1 MDVVVG
7 IDAGTTYCK
16 AAVVGVG
23 DRREL
28 AQGRAP
34 TPWRPVP
41 TGHELDPE
49 ELVGAAAAAVAG
61 ALDGVP
67 DARVAGLGVTSM
79 AETGVLLG
87 TGGAPLAPA
96 IAWYDVR
103 GDAEGRELAAAFGED
118 EFRWRTG
125 LWTSSVATATKLRW
139 LRGHAPD
146 VVRAGRCW
154 LNVAEWIVYRLG
166 GRPVAELSLSC
177 RTGWLDR
184 DRRAWWRDALE
195 WSGGREDLLPELV
208 EAGTP
213 AGAVAGDVLP
223 RARGAVL
230 TVAGHDHFAAAL
242 GAGATRA
249 GDVFDSCGSAE
260 AFVRALDGVPERGQV
275 LAAVERGV
283 NVAWHVLPGRRA
295 LLGGH
300 RAGLGLDR
308 VLRLLGV
315 GDGGAAR
322 EALEA
327 RAVALDPPAGVRV
340 DGVADE
346 RLAVGGLGWDASP
359 ELVWRAAVEEV
370 ARLDAELLGVLEQVA
385 GPTAR
390 VLVAGGWS
398 RSPSLM
404 AAKRARLGEL
414 ETVAAA
420 EPGALGAALLAGQ
433 AAGVAAAVPGSSS

>member
-1 MDVVVG
+1 MDVLVG

-16 AAVVGVG
+16 AAVVGAG
-23 DRREL
+23 ERREL
-28 AQGRAP
+28 GHGRAP

-49 ELVGAAAAAVAG
+49 ELAGAAVAAVNG

-87 TGGAPLAPA
+87 PDGAPLSPA

-103 GDAEGRELAAAFGED
+103 GEVQGRELAAAFGED
-118 EFRWRTG
+118 EFRRRTG

-139 LRGHAPD
+139 LRGHAPE
-146 VVRAGRCW
+146 VVRAARCW

-184 DRRAWWRDALE
+184 DRRAWWQDVLE
-195 WSGGREDLLPELV
+195 WSGGREGLLPELV

-213 AGAVAGDVLP
+213 AGAVDGRVLP

-230 TVAGHDHFAAAL
+230 TVGGHDHFAAAL
-242 GAGATRA
+242 GAGATRP

-260 AFVRALDGVPERGQV
+260 AFVRSLDGEIAREQV
-275 LAAVERGV
+275 LTAVERGV

-295 LLGGH
+295 LLGGY

-308 VLRLLGV
+308 VLRLLGL

-322 EALEA
+322 EGLEA
-327 RAVALDPPAGVRV
+327 RALALAPPAEVRV
-340 DGVADE
+340 EGIDGE
-346 RLAVGGLGWDASP
+346 RLAIGGLGWDVSP

-385 GPTAR
+385 GPAGR

-404 AAKRARLGEL
+404 AAKRARLGDL
-414 ETVAAA
+414 QIVPAR

-433 AAGVAAAVPGSSS
+433 AAGLGAAADT